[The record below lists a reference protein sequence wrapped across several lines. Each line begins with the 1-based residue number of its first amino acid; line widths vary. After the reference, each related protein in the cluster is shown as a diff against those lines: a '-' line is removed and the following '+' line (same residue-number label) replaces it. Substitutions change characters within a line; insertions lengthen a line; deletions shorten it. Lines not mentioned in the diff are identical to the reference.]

1 MNDLVLEWITVAEG
15 DFRYA
20 LLGLKTKDALVYN
33 GVCFHCQQCIEK
45 YLKALLVREQ
55 IYFEKKHDLIYLLDL
70 LLPTDPTMEF
80 FREELKMLTDYAV
93 DIRYPGD
100 HADYAEA
107 TLAVRRTKALRKA
120 LREKLGLA
128 KPWAKRRK

>member
-1 MNDLVLEWITVAEG
+1 MNDLVREWIALAEG

-45 YLKALLVREQ
+45 YLKAMLVREH
-55 IYFEKKHDLIYLLDL
+55 IYFEKRHDLIYLLDL
-70 LLPTDPTMEF
+70 LLPIDPTMEF
-80 FREELKMLTDYAV
+80 YREELKVLTDYAV

-100 HADYAEA
+100 HADFDEA
-107 TLAVRRTKALRKA
+107 KLAVTRTKALRKV
-120 LREKLGLA
+120 LREKLGIVKLRS
-128 KPWAKRRK
+128 KKK